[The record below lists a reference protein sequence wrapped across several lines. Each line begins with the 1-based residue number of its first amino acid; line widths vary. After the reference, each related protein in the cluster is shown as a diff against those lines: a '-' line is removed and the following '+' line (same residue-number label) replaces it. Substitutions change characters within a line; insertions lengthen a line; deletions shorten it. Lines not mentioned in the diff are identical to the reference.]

1 MATEFKNSKKNCA
14 AGRDLVETES
24 RAELTTD
31 PDSLLAILNTI
42 EHSVAAG
49 FRPRTTVAKSLR
61 RSHVLSH

>member
-1 MATEFKNSKKNCA
+1 MATEFKNSEKIRSTA
-14 AGRDLVETES
+14 RGLVETES
-24 RAELTTD
+24 RAGLTTD

-61 RSHVLSH
+61 RSRVLSH